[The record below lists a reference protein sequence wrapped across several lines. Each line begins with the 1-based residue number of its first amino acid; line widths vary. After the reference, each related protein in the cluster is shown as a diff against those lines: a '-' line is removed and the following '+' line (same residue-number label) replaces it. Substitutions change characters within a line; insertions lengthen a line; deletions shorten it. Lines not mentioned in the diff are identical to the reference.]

1 MSTLLGPEGTNTVC
15 LLFRV
20 ARHGLSLQT
29 DLRSLVFW
37 VVGFGVVVVGCGL
50 VVC

>member
-1 MSTLLGPEGTNTVC
+1 MSILLGPERTNTVC

-20 ARHGLSLQT
+20 ARHGLSSQT
-29 DLRSLVFW
+29 DSRSQVLL